1 MTTRE
6 LGTQAQAMVLAS
18 LAADSLA
25 LGAHWI
31 YDTEAIA
38 LRIGRVD
45 RLLAPLS
52 DSYHSGK
59 GPGEFTHYGDQT
71 LVLLESLAAVGAFS
85 LADFAERWRRLFDGY
100 RGYVDRATAA
110 TLANMARL
118 LPPEQWGSTSS
129 DLGGA
134 ARIAPLV
141 AWYRDNLDGLL
152 AAVRLQTA
160 MTHNNPATLAG
171 AEFIAKT
178 AWRVVRG
185 AEPVEAM
192 EEALEEGVADI
203 DLDNRI
209 RGGLDSAG
217 KETTAAIARFGQMC
231 GIAAALPGAIH
242 LIVRYGDD
250 PAAGLIE
257 NVMAGGDSAARGL
270 VAGMVLG
277 AHRGIGAI
285 PGEWLEGMVHSG
297 HIRRLLS
304 ACTES
309 G

>member
-1 MTTRE
+1 MATRE
-6 LGTQAQAMVLAS
+6 IGTQAQAMVLTS

-31 YDTEAIA
+31 YDTEMIA
-38 LRIGRVD
+38 QRIGRVEH
-45 RLLAPLS
+45 LLPPLP
-52 DSYHSGK
+52 DSYHAGK
-59 GPGEFTHYGDQT
+59 GRGEFTHYGDQT
-71 LVLLESLAAVGAFS
+71 LVLLESLAAVGTFS
-85 LADFAERWRRLFDGY
+85 LADFAERWRRLFAGY
-100 RGYVDRATAA
+100 RGYIDRATSA
-110 TLANMARL
+110 TLANMERL

-141 AWYRDNLDGLL
+141 AWYQDDRDGLL

-171 AEFIAKT
+171 AEFLAKT
-178 AWRVVRG
+178 TWRVLKG
-185 AEPVEAM
+185 AEPREAM

-209 RGGLDSAG
+209 RGGLDSAD
-217 KETTAAIARFGQMC
+217 KETTAVIARFGQMC

-242 LIVRYGDD
+242 LILRYQAD
-250 PAAGLIE
+250 PGTGLIE

-277 AHRGIGAI
+277 AHRGTAAI
-285 PGEWLEGMVHSG
+285 PQEWLDGMVHSG

-304 ACTES
+304 A
-309 G
+309 

>member
-1 MTTRE
+1 MTTRQS
-6 LGTQAQAMVLAS
+6 GTQAQAMVLVS

-31 YDTEAIA
+31 YDTEMIA
-38 LRIGRVD
+38 QRIGRVD
-45 RLLAPLS
+45 RLLPPLP
-52 DSYHSGK
+52 DFYHAGK
-59 GPGEFTHYGDQT
+59 GQGEFTHYGDQT
-71 LVLLESLAAVGAFS
+71 LVLLESLAAVDAFS
-85 LADFAERWRRLFDGY
+85 LADFAERWRRMFADY
-100 RGYVDRATAA
+100 SGYVDRATSA
-110 TLANMARL
+110 TLANMERL
-118 LPPEQWGSTSS
+118 LPPEQWGSNSS

-141 AWYRDNLDGLL
+141 AWYRNDFEGLL

-178 AWRVVRG
+178 AWRVLRG
-185 AEPVEAM
+185 AEPQEAM

-217 KETTAAIARFGQMC
+217 KETKAVIARFGQMC

-277 AHRGIGAI
+277 AHRGIGDI
-285 PGEWLEGMVHSG
+285 PGEWLEGMVRYQ
-297 HIRRLLS
+297 HICRLLS
-304 ACTES
+304 ACT
-309 G
+309 